1 MGFSYPT
8 WGGSWGASWG
18 VSWGVGSPPI
28 VLIDTH
34 DGDVRRKRRVKK
46 EIEERERKRRQLV
59 AAYEHLVEGKPLV
72 AEQIVEEFKVEAKG
86 ETLEARV
93 DFDRLLD
100 NIEAAQRLYDAWI
113 DMDDEDVLILL

>member
-1 MGFSYPT
+1 MFLTLLQSQGEPP
-8 WGGSWGASWG
+8 
-18 VSWGVGSPPI
+18 PPI
-28 VLIDTH
+28 VVRET
-34 DGDVRRKRRVKK
+34 GDSKRKRRQRDRE